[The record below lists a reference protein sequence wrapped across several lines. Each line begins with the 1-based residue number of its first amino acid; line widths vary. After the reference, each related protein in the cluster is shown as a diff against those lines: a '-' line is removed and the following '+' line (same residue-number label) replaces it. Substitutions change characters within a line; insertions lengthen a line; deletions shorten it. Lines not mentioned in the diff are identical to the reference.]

1 MQLVPSSDQPRQ
13 VRQRC
18 VFYLSGF
25 DPKGAAHYHAMYRTE
40 AALQAQVSGMP
51 MEVGVRQKTASGNSF
66 WKVSANP
73 PEGPV
78 KTHYVFFRW
87 DDIVREHWPRSRIR
101 LITDL
106 LCTTWLNLRTG
117 TLWRM
122 FRLSW
127 PPAVALFAPFLLLC
141 AVLLGTPLLVA
152 IVVWQIPPI
161 DGWVPTIVAITTL
174 TALWLAIAL
183 ALEKKYGMAWLLRSY
198 AFTASQAGGRA
209 SQIDARLE
217 QHAESLLHR
226 INNYADDEVLIVGHS
241 SGSMMAASV
250 LAKAL
255 SRDPQLGAR
264 GPVVSL
270 LTLGQCMPMLGCL
283 PQARAFRSDLQ
294 RLANAEA
301 IDWLDFSAPPDGCCF
316 ALTDPL
322 AACGVT
328 NEKERQDRPKL
339 LSPRFA
345 EMFELPQYLAIKRD
359 KLRMHF
365 QYLMAGS
372 KATSYD
378 FFAITAGAKTLADR
392 FKNEASVRR
401 YAGLQIVKIKNSA
414 PRHIAG
420 GPF

>member
-1 MQLVPSSDQPRQ
+1 MQMAPTSNLPRQ
-13 VRQRC
+13 VRQRS

-25 DPKGAAHYHAMYRTE
+25 DPKGAAYYHAMYRTE

-51 MEVGVRQKTASGNSF
+51 MEVGLRQKTASGNSF
-66 WKVSANP
+66 WTVSATS

-78 KTHYVFFRW
+78 KTHYEFLRW

-101 LITDL
+101 LTTVL
-106 LCTTWLNLRTG
+106 LRTTLLNLRTG

-122 FRLSW
+122 FKLSW
-127 PPAVALFAPFLLLC
+127 PPAVALFSPFLLLC
-141 AVLLGTPLLVA
+141 AVLLGTPLLAAMVF
-152 IVVWQIPPI
+152 WLIPPT
-161 DGWVPTIVAITTL
+161 DGWARTIAAITTVA
-174 TALWLAIAL
+174 ALWFAIAL

-217 QHAESLLHR
+217 QHAERLLHR
-226 INNYADDEVLIVGHS
+226 INNCADDEVLIVGHS
-241 SGSMMAASV
+241 SGSMMATSV

-255 SRDPQLGAR
+255 SRDPLLGAR

-270 LTLGQCMPMLGCL
+270 LTLGQCIPMLGCL
-283 PQARAFRSDLQ
+283 PQAHSFRGDLQ
-294 RLANAEA
+294 RLANATA

-322 AACGVT
+322 AACGIR
-328 NEKERQDRPKL
+328 NEKGHQNRPKL

-345 EMFELPQYLAIKRD
+345 KMFGVAQYTAIKRD

-372 KATSYD
+372 ITADYD
-378 FFAITAGAKTLADR
+378 FFAITGGATTLSDR
-392 FKNEASVRR
+392 YTAEASVNN
-401 YAGLQIVKIKNSA
+401 YKGLQVFKK
-414 PRHIAG
+414 
-420 GPF
+420 

>member
-1 MQLVPSSDQPRQ
+1 MQMVPTSKQPRQ
-13 VRQRC
+13 VRQRS

-40 AALQAQVSGMP
+40 AALQAQVSGMA
-51 MEVGVRQKTASGNSF
+51 MEVGLRRKTACGNSF
-66 WKVSANP
+66 WTVSATP

-78 KTHYVFFRW
+78 KTRYVFLRW

-117 TLWRM
+117 TLWHM
-122 FRLSW
+122 FKLSW
-127 PPAVALFAPFLLLC
+127 PPAVALFAPFSLLC
-141 AVLLGTPLLVA
+141 AVLLGTPLLA
-152 IVVWQIPPI
+152 AMVVWLIPPI
-161 DGWVPTIVAITTL
+161 DGWVRTVVATTTV

-183 ALEKKYGMAWLLRSY
+183 VLEKKYGMAWLLRSY
-198 AFTASQAGGRA
+198 AFTALQAGGRA
-209 SQIDARLE
+209 LQIDARLE
-217 QHAESLLHR
+217 QHAESLLHG
-226 INNYADDEVLIVGHS
+226 INNCADDEVLIVGHS

-255 SRDPQLGAR
+255 SRDPLLGTR

-270 LTLGQCMPMLGCL
+270 LTLGQCMPMLGSL
-283 PQARAFRSDLQ
+283 PQAHAFRGDLQ
-294 RLANAEA
+294 RLANATA

-322 AACGVT
+322 AACGIR
-328 NEKERQDRPKL
+328 NEKGHKNRPKL

-345 EMFELPQYLAIKRD
+345 EMFGSAQYTAIKRD

-372 KATSYD
+372 TAASYD
-378 FFAITAGAKTLADR
+378 FFAITGGSSTLSDRYMAD
-392 FKNEASVRR
+392 ASVKN
-401 YAGLQIVKIKNSA
+401 YKGLQVFKK
-414 PRHIAG
+414 
-420 GPF
+420 